1 MTSAARRAALAASAA
16 AAVLAVGV
24 GHDLLH
30 MPLQV
35 SDSLSLILDAA
46 LSPSAWSDFR
56 AHLSEVAYF
65 RPMRYA
71 TIKVVADLS
80 GGDYALSC
88 LSRCVG

>member
-1 MTSAARRAALAASAA
+1 MPPVAASAA

-65 RPMRYA
+65 RPM
-71 TIKVVADLS
+71 
-80 GGDYALSC
+80 
-88 LSRCVG
+88 